1 MAEDTAALPSGAPCS
16 PLLTDPSPLA
26 RSLRVVWLAVCAGA
40 ALALG
45 VMGALAASAGR
56 PAMPQHAQA
65 AFYTVAVLS
74 MASLAG
80 AFWLARRME
89 ARLLRAGSDA
99 EAERVVRSYGVAALA
114 AAEVPVLAGALAA
127 LLTGD
132 LLALA
137 FGAPL
142 FAFAWLTWPS
152 DGRVGYWLDLR
163 RHG

>member
-1 MAEDTAALPSGAPCS
+1 M
-16 PLLTDPSPLA
+16 TDPSPLA

-40 ALALG
+40 GVALG
-45 VMGALAASAGR
+45 VMGALAVGARR
-56 PAMPQHAQA
+56 PPMPEHAQA
-65 AFYTVAVLS
+65 AFYTVAGLS
-74 MASLAG
+74 VISLAG

-89 ARLLRAGSDA
+89 ERLLRAGSDA
-99 EAERVVRSYGVAALA
+99 HAERVVRGYGVAALA

-152 DGRVGYWLDLR
+152 DGRVGYWLSLR
-163 RHG
+163 HHD